1 VSTPPEL
8 PADLA
13 PFNREELIRYAR
25 HLALSEVG
33 PVGQRKLRDA
43 RVVIIGAGGLGSPVS
58 LYLAAAGVGTL
69 GIVDCDEV
77 DLTNLQRQVMHG
89 SDDVGRSK
97 IASATD
103 RIHAMNPHVRVEPH
117 ELRLTSENAIP
128 TLEKYDVI
136 VDGTDNFPTRYLMND
151 ASVMLGKPNVYGS
164 IYRWEGQVSV
174 FGAEGGPCYRCLF
187 REPPP
192 PGLVPSCA
200 EGGVMGAL
208 PGVIGSLQ
216 AMETLKLILGSGSS
230 LAGRL
235 VIFDAL
241 EMRWRELAL
250 KRNPECPVCGDNP
263 TVTELID
270 YEDFCGMRVGEE
282 AGARAGVPVV
292 TAPELDR
299 RLRESEPPFLLDVRE
314 PYEWFIGNLETVGAV
329 QIPLGQLSTRI
340 GDLPRDREIVVFC
353 RAGLRGADAVE
364 ELLAEGFSG
373 VYNLEGGILAWAEQV
388 DASVRRY

>member
-1 VSTPPEL
+1 MSIPPQL

-43 RVVIIGAGGLGSPVS
+43 RVVIIGVGGLGSPVS

-77 DLTNLQRQVMHG
+77 DLTNLQRQVLHG

-97 IASATD
+97 IASALD
-103 RIHAMNPHVRVEPH
+103 RIYAINPHVQVEPH
-117 ELRLTSENAIP
+117 ELRLTSENAIQI
-128 TLEKYDVI
+128 LERYDVI

-174 FGAEGGPCYRCLF
+174 FGVEGGPCYRCLF

-216 AMETLKLILGSGSS
+216 AMETLKLILGTGGS

-241 EMRWRELAL
+241 EMHWRELTL
-250 KRNPECPVCGDNP
+250 KRNPECPVCGDHP

-270 YEDFCGMRVGEE
+270 YEDFCGMRVDEE
-282 AGARAGVPVV
+282 VGARAGVPVL
-292 TAPELDR
+292 TAPEVDR
-299 RLRESEPPFLLDVRE
+299 RLQESESPFLLDVRE
-314 PYEWFIGNLETVGAV
+314 PYEWFIGNLETLGAV

-340 GDLPRDREIVVFC
+340 GEIPRDREIVVFC
-353 RAGLRGADAVE
+353 RAGLRSADSVE
-364 ELLAEGFSG
+364 ELLTEGFTN
-373 VYNLEGGILAWAEQV
+373 VYNMAGGILAWAEQV
-388 DASVRRY
+388 DSSVTRY

>member
-8 PADLA
+8 PPELA
-13 PFNREELIRYAR
+13 PFDREELIRYAR

-33 PVGQRKLRDA
+33 PAGQRRLRDA
-43 RVVIIGAGGLGSPVS
+43 RVVVVGAGGLGSPVS
-58 LYLAAAGVGTL
+58 LYLSAAGVGTL
-69 GIVDCDEV
+69 GIVDYDEV
-77 DLTNLQRQVMHG
+77 ELTNLQRQLLHG
-89 SDDVGRSK
+89 SEDVGRSK
-97 IASATD
+97 LASAAD
-103 RIHAMNPHVRVEPH
+103 SIQAVNPHVQVEPH
-117 ELRLTSENAIP
+117 ELRLTGDNAIQV
-128 TLEKYDVI
+128 LEKYDVI

-151 ASVMLGKPNVYGS
+151 ASVMLGKPSVYGS

-174 FGAEGGPCYRCLF
+174 FGVEGGPCYRCLF

-216 AMETLKLILGSGSS
+216 AMEVLKLILDAGRS

-235 VIFDAL
+235 LIFDAL
-241 EMRWRELAL
+241 EVQWRELAL
-250 KRNPECPVCGDNP
+250 RRNPECPVCGDHP

-282 AGARAGVPVV
+282 VGPRAGIPALTPADV
-292 TAPELDR
+292 ER
-299 RLRESEPPFLLDVRE
+299 RVRSSRPPYLLDVRE
-314 PYEWFIGNLETVGAV
+314 PYEWYIGNLEESGAV

-340 GDLPRDREIVVFC
+340 DELPRNRDIIVFC
-353 RAGLRGADAVE
+353 RAGLRSADAVE
-364 ELLAEGFSG
+364 ELMVEGFSN
-373 VYNLEGGILAWAEQV
+373 VYHMEGGILAWAEQV
-388 DASVRRY
+388 DPSVTRY

>member
-1 VSTPPEL
+1 MSTPPEL

-13 PFNREELIRYAR
+13 PFSREELIRYAR
-25 HLALSEVG
+25 HLALSDVG

-69 GIVDCDEV
+69 GIVDYDEV
-77 DLTNLQRQVMHG
+77 DLTNLQRQVLHG

-97 IASATD
+97 IASAID
-103 RIHAMNPHVRVEPH
+103 RIHAINPHVQIKPH
-117 ELRLTSENAIP
+117 ELRLTSENAIQI
-128 TLEKYDVI
+128 LERYDVI

-216 AMETLKLILGSGSS
+216 AIETLKLILGSRGS

-241 EMRWRELAL
+241 EMHWRELTL

-282 AGARAGVPVV
+282 AGARAGVPVL
-292 TAPELDR
+292 TPPELDR
-299 RLRESEPPFLLDVRE
+299 RVQESRSPFLLDVRE
-314 PYEWFIGNLETVGAV
+314 PYEWFIGNLETLGAV
-329 QIPLGQLSTRI
+329 QIPLGQLSMRI
-340 GDLPRDREIVVFC
+340 ADLPRDREIVVFC
-353 RAGLRGADAVE
+353 RVGLRGADAVE
-364 ELLAEGFSG
+364 ELLAEGFSD

-388 DASVRRY
+388 DPSVTRY